1 MKFNSIFRLVLFG
14 FICAFLA
21 SSCVKEGPVGP
32 AGMDGEDGVDGTDG
46 KDGNVTCLACHQ
58 GNSMLEKQAQYVLSG
73 HRIGVFTLEREQWS
87 SSCVRCHTPIGFQQF
102 AELGEANIT
111 GAITN
116 TEYFDCSTCHG
127 IHNEF
132 VASEFALRLTAP
144 VVAVVD
150 KTTFDLGGNSNLCGN
165 CHQARTA
172 EPNTASPG
180 ETFRIS
186 STHYGP
192 HHGPQANTVYGM
204 GFAEIPGSVAYPAA
218 GSSKHL
224 AQASCVGCH
233 MATFNNGQGGHSF
246 APSVKAC
253 NDCHGANL
261 TDFNYGGVQSDVEAK
276 LEELRDMLV
285 ELGVVEYIEEDEAYE
300 PVVGTY
306 PMLQAQAYFNYIGL
320 EEDRS
325 LGVHNPQYVK
335 ALLINTIEA
344 LEAAQ

>member
-1 MKFNSIFRLVLFG
+1 MKYNSTFRLILFG
-14 FICAFLA
+14 FICAVMA

-32 AGMDGEDGVDGTDG
+32 AGLNGEDGVDGQDG
-46 KDGNVTCLACHQ
+46 KDGNVTCLACHE
-58 GNSMLEKQAQYVLSG
+58 GTSMLEKQAQFVLSG
-73 HRIGVFTLEREQWS
+73 HRIGEFTLGREEWS

-102 AELGEANIT
+102 AELGEENIT

-116 TEYFDCSTCHG
+116 TDHFDCSTCHG
-127 IHNEF
+127 IHNKF
-132 VASEFALRLTAP
+132 VPSEFALRLTDP

-150 KTTFDLGGNSNLCGN
+150 GATFDLGGHNNLCGN

-172 EPNTASPG
+172 EPNIASPG

-192 HHGPQANTVYGM
+192 HHGPQSNTVYGM
-204 GFAEIPGSVAYPAA
+204 GYAEIPGSVAYPAA

-233 MATFNNGQGGHSF
+233 MAPFADGEGGHSF
-246 APSVKAC
+246 APSLNAC
-253 NDCHGANL
+253 NECHGVEEDN
-261 TDFNYGGVQSDVEAK
+261 FNHGGVQSDVMAK
-276 LEELRDMLV
+276 LEELRDMLI
-285 ELGVVEYIEEDEAYE
+285 ELGVVAGDDENGYH

-306 PMLQAQAYFNYIGL
+306 PMLQAQAFFNWIGL

-325 LGVHNPQYVK
+325 LGVHNPPYVK
-335 ALLINTIEA
+335 ALLLNTIEA
-344 LEAAQ
+344 LKAAQ